1 MHGRDSCTES
11 EMTDVVI
18 LHAPPFPGHTFERAV
33 TVP

>member
-1 MHGRDSCTES
+1 MHGRDSCT

-33 TVP
+33 TAP